1 MFKGEIMDYIKL
13 KKSVFVGIMVA
24 VASFTGI
31 ETVDLYQTSLNKS
44 SSYNNSQLSKENEDR
59 IQELEWRFDN
69 AQGNKVSGSRL
80 CVCVAEDNN
89 LIPDENTLRRKFCPI
104 VCETSDAIRQC
115 EEINQG
121 YQCG

>member
-1 MFKGEIMDYIKL
+1 MDYIKL